1 MAHRKK
7 LYYSFGVTTPS
18 IQRDQWGAPQP
29 THDSGVLPAGAGP
42 FCILRKRLA
51 EGSNAISGAP
61 AVGDNDDYDNMLDER
76 PASTDANLKATVTVG
91 GWVNESVTLGDQRPN

>member
-7 LYYSFGVTTPS
+7 LYYSFGGSPS
-18 IQRDQWGAPQP
+18 FIQLDQWGAPQP
-29 THDSGVLPAGAGP
+29 THDSGNLPPGAGP

-61 AVGDNDDYDNMLDER
+61 AVGDNDDNGNLLDER
-76 PASTDANLKATVTVG
+76 PASTNANLKATVTVG
-91 GWVNESVTLGDQRPN
+91 GWVNESVTQADEQGD